1 MTMDVLVLDKT
12 FGINGDSL
20 PNEDRYID
28 KIQPR
33 LAAVA
38 IAALS
43 PALGA
48 SQVAVCS
55 CVIEP
60 GEGGN

>member
-1 MTMDVLVLDKT
+1 MTMDVLLLDLKT
-12 FGINGDSL
+12 FGIIGDSL
-20 PNEDRYID
+20 PNEDRYLD

-38 IAALS
+38 IAAL
-43 PALGA
+43 GA

-55 CVIEP
+55 CVIVP

>member
-20 PNEDRYID
+20 PNEDRYLD

-33 LAAVA
+33 FAAVA

-55 CVIEP
+55 
-60 GEGGN
+60 